1 MKVIVSTMEGAEKK
15 EEGEKEKGHMI
26 LTMDLS
32 QYTL

>member
-15 EEGEKEKGHMI
+15 EEEEKKGNMI

-32 QYTL
+32 QCTL